1 MAVKPP
7 DAPQVLEEIKALAA
21 VQFIHLPDL
30 LTFTRRGD
38 LDSAWDERDGEL
50 HVVPPAGDHLHY
62 RQRESRLSALVHAYG
77 QREGVDP
84 ARYEVADARFP
95 RAVVL
100 RLTPGPEPVTV
111 CPQCGSNDGDGT
123 GKLDGM
129 LAHWQDPTG
138 SGWQCLNPECHW
150 QSEDDLIE

>member
-1 MAVKPP
+1 MAITPP
-7 DAPQVLEEIKALAA
+7 TAPQVLEQIKALAA

-50 HVVPPAGDHLHY
+50 HYVPAAGDHLHY
-62 RQRESRLSALVHAYG
+62 RQRESQLRALVHAYG

-84 ARYEVADARFP
+84 ARYQVPDPRFP

-100 RLTPGPEPVTV
+100 RLTPGPDAVKV
-111 CPQCGSNDGDGT
+111 CPACGATDAEGP

-129 LAHWQDPTG
+129 LDRWQDPTG
-138 SGWQCLNPECHW
+138 SGWQCHNPSCHW
-150 QSEDDLIE
+150 MGEDDEIE